1 MYGVNV
7 PTRLQST
14 SINSTTLLLSWHA
27 PNADNVN
34 GYHIQ
39 VFDNGTGARTT
50 YITDNTHLLLNHLQP
65 NHQYTFGVA
74 AAYAD
79 GRGPLIFSQLTAAT
93 LGQHSPYYVLSRGGG
108 GMHGYL
114 GGLNVVDCL

>member
-1 MYGVNV
+1 MILAAPSAV

-27 PNADNVN
+27 PSAEYVK

-39 VFDNGTGARTT
+39 VFDNDTGAQTT
-50 YITDNTHLLLNHLQP
+50 YVTDNTHLLLSNLWP

-74 AAYAD
+74 AAYVD
-79 GRGPLIFSQLTAAT
+79 GRGPFSQLTVAT
-93 LGQHSPYYVLSRGGG
+93 LGQHSPI
-108 GMHGYL
+108 GMITSYPR
-114 GGLNVVDCL
+114 